1 MLFHPQVTHLN
12 GVVSLSFVVNF
23 IGDAT
28 DIEDRERISSYGEP
42 QVNLGGVFANGT
54 AFQFRTGASEAWV
67 KVINEM
73 PQKTIRFMTQ
83 LPSTGNTTP
92 GPLDVLT
99 ADPILAATI
108 YAQQIQARVLTV
120 MVELRQKVPAK
131 FASLPDATI

>member
-12 GVVSLSFVVNF
+12 GVVSLSFIVNF
-23 IGDAT
+23 VGDAT

-42 QVNLGGVFANGT
+42 LVNLGGVFANGT
-54 AFQFRTGASEAWV
+54 AFQFKTGAPELWV
-67 KVINEM
+67 KITTEM
-73 PQKTIRFMTQ
+73 PSKTIRFMTQ

-108 YAQQIQARVLTV
+108 YAQQMQQRVLSV
-120 MVELRQKVPAK
+120 MAELRQKIPAK